1 MSKIPALLARNVRI
15 WHLCRA
21 AKVAAAYVD
30 KAVEEEEDAGGIAV
44 LSGGGEQEDVVV
56 LDEGV
61 GDAGAVVDDG
71 RVDLRVALITG
82 SKKCK
87 ARIKFAAAQIYE
99 GRGSFTSLSSSL
111 VKKRSAWSAVTSP
124 R

>member
-1 MSKIPALLARNVRI
+1 MNAVETNGMDDKIGRDVRSTQR
-15 WHLCRA
+15 RA
-21 AKVAAAYVD
+21 ATKMAAAYVD
-30 KAVEEEEDAGGIAV
+30 EPVEEEEDAGGIAV

-71 RVDLRVALITG
+71 RVDLRVALITR

-87 ARIKFAAAQIYE
+87 ARIKFAAAQI
-99 GRGSFTSLSSSL
+99 
-111 VKKRSAWSAVTSP
+111 
-124 R
+124 

>member
-1 MSKIPALLARNVRI
+1 MSKIPTLLARNVRI

-21 AKVAAAYVD
+21 AKVAVAYVD

-61 GDAGAVVDDG
+61 GDASAIMDDG
-71 RVDLRVALITG
+71 RVDLRVALITR
-82 SKKCK
+82 SEKRK
-87 ARIKFAAAQIYE
+87 AHIKFAVAQIYE
-99 GRGSFTSLSSSL
+99 GRGGRGGGGA
-111 VKKRSAWSAVTSP
+111 RSPPCRAAW
-124 R
+124 